1 MHLRWEKGL
10 MKREKR
16 PNGNWRVG
24 GENYKEKMVD
34 RVKGGGALFH
44 FAEKLTWKFTLNFLT
59 VFAAEKIMYFIQL
72 YSRKIHIA

>member
-1 MHLRWEKGL
+1 

-16 PNGNWRVG
+16 PNGNWGGR

-44 FAEKLTWKFTLNFLT
+44 FAKKLT
-59 VFAAEKIMYFIQL
+59 
-72 YSRKIHIA
+72 